1 MLDDKALRK
10 KVQSVA
16 EVKSQLHKVLDKVQA
31 NRGKRPQVGYLPKF
45 AVGEYL
51 LAAGVR
57 RSGSTPKLLMTWTGP
72 WRVVVAQRP
81 HVYGVQNIVS
91 GEVRDVHVVRMR
103 FYADAAI
110 AITAELKEV
119 FQHAFTQGEVEIST
133 IVDTANAEN
142 GSGFEAEIEW
152 VGFDKRRIRGIAKI
166 WDAAPQFVKSEL
178 CKLGLKRGVRT
189 QLKQQYAIT
198 L

>member
-91 GEVRDVHVVRMR
+91 GEIRDVHVARMR
-103 FYADAAI
+103 FYADAAL

-119 FQHAFTQGEVEIST
+119 FQHAFTQSLRWQRLWIWRCLLYTSPSPR
-133 IVDTANAEN
+133 DQR
-142 GSGFEAEIEW
+142 GSRMPSSA
-152 VGFDKRRIRGIAKI
+152 
-166 WDAAPQFVKSEL
+166 
-178 CKLGLKRGVRT
+178 
-189 QLKQQYAIT
+189 
-198 L
+198 